1 MAVTLDAQRY
11 LRAGYKLVGNHSAVA
26 ICRWTRFALRGERL
40 CYKSWY
46 GIKSHRCLQMTPV
59 LNFCDFACK
68 FCWRMHL
75 PGRYQVP
82 RGWRWDDPREVL
94 DKSIIA
100 QRLLLIGFKG
110 NPLVTRERFL
120 EAMFPRHLT
129 ISLDGEPLLYPG
141 LAGLI
146 REAKERGFTVFLVT
160 NGSIPAR
167 LRELLKKDA
176 QPTNLYLSVYGPNRE
191 VFDRAADPRIPR
203 AWEMVNESL
212 ELLGEFRESRTVMRL
227 TLVRGLNM
235 VEPEGYAELVRKGE
249 PMFVELK
256 GYTWVGESQKRLPI
270 TAMPEMKELVDFA
283 SRLSELTGYRVK
295 LTDDKSRV
303 VLLVRDEESWERNL
317 KMVEEWRK
325 RERELD
331 ERILSKIEDFTMEEH
346 GYRILRY

>member
-1 MAVTLDAQRY
+1 MESTLSAERY
-11 LRAGYKLVGNHSAVA
+11 LRAGYRLVGSHSAVA
-26 ICRWTRFALRGERL
+26 ICRWARSAIKGGKL

-46 GIKSHRCLQMTPV
+46 GIKSHRCIQMTPV

-75 PGRYQVP
+75 PGRFKIP
-82 RGWRWDDPREVL
+82 PGWRWDSPAEIL
-94 DKSIIA
+94 DKSIVA

-110 NPLVTRERFL
+110 NPAVSSERFL

-129 ISLDGEPLLYPG
+129 ISLDGEPLLYPK
-141 LAGLI
+141 LAELVK
-146 REAKERGFTVFLVT
+146 EAKSRGLTVFLVT
-160 NGSIPAR
+160 NGSIPVR
-167 LRELLKKDA
+167 LRELMRKDA

-191 VFDRAADPRIPR
+191 VFEAVADPRIPR

-212 ELLGEFRESRTVMRL
+212 ELLGKFGESRTVVRL

-235 VEPEGYAELVRKGE
+235 VEPEGYAKLISKAS

-270 TAMPEMKELVDFA
+270 TAMPEMRELESFA
-283 SRLSELTGYRVK
+283 AKIAEHTGYSVK
-295 LTDDKSRV
+295 LTDEKSRV
-303 VLLVRDEESWERNL
+303 VLLVRDEEAWEKNL

-325 RERELD
+325 LEKERD
-331 ERILSKIEDFTMEEH
+331 EKIFEKIVDFTMDDH
-346 GYRILRY
+346 GYTILRY